1 MCWLSTCAHCD
12 DHDKAEKEADDILEE
27 GLAGGWDGVR
37 GGGQKRCQLL
47 PGEIADGQNVENLPP
62 AANVGGGSEEGDDE
76 DHGVEQVLA
85 LLHVA
90 LCGAG
95 VVVVE
100 VQELGRAE
108 S

>member
-1 MCWLSTCAHCD
+1 MCVLSTCAHGD
-12 DHDKAEKEADDILEE
+12 DHDKAKKEADDILEE
-27 GLAGGWDGVR
+27 GLAG
-37 GGGQKRCQLL
+37 
-47 PGEIADGQNVENLPP
+47 EIADSQNVENLPP
-62 AANVGGGSEEGDDE
+62 AANVGGGGEEGDDE

>member
-1 MCWLSTCAHCD
+1 MCRISTCAHG
-12 DHDKAEKEADDILEE
+12 DHDHKAQKEADDILEE
-27 GLAGGWDGVR
+27 GLAVVWVRER
-37 GGGQKRCQLL
+37 GGGRLV
-47 PGEIADGQNVENLPP
+47 PGEIADGQDIENLPP
-62 AANVGGGSEEGDDE
+62 AADIGGGGEEGDDE

-100 VQELGRAE
+100 VQELGRAGC
-108 S
+108 

>member
-1 MCWLSTCAHCD
+1 MCWLSTCAHGD

-27 GLAGGWDGVR
+27 GLAVGWGER
-37 GGGQKRCQLL
+37 GRQGRYQLL

-62 AANVGGGSEEGDDE
+62 AADVGGGGEEGDDE

-100 VQELGRAE
+100 VQELGRADC
-108 S
+108 

>member
-1 MCWLSTCAHCD
+1 MIFSRRGWLRVGW
-12 DHDKAEKEADDILEE
+12 
-27 GLAGGWDGVR
+27 GLR
-37 GGGQKRCQLL
+37 GGQRRCGLL

-62 AANVGGGSEEGDDE
+62 AANVGGGGEEGDDE

-108 S
+108 CKNRTRPPMDPMA